1 MDKNEPDLVEQ
12 LHREAVQRRRE
23 QEAKEHAL
31 VEAMF
36 REARER
42 QRREEEQG
50 NALVDSV
57 HREALE
63 RARQNQNPPRP
74 AERPKGIHYTE
85 LPEAKPED
93 VLGREWNA
101 YRREVGRLLSEG
113 QAGRFVLIK
122 GEEIVGLYDSWQDAR
137 EVGLQRFL
145 LQPFFVHAIR
155 AEEPYLRIRGVNLPW
170 RFSRFR

>member
-1 MDKNEPDLVEQ
+1 MDKNEPGLVEQ
-12 LHREAVQRRRE
+12 LHREAAQSHWE
-23 QEAKEHAL
+23 QKAKERAL

-42 QRREEEQG
+42 QRQDEECRR
-50 NALVDSV
+50 ALVEST
-57 HREALE
+57 RRAALE
-63 RARQNQNPPRP
+63 RHCQNPPSP

-85 LPEAKPED
+85 LPEGKPGG
-93 VLGREWNA
+93 VLANEWNT

-113 QAGRFVLIK
+113 QTGRFVLIK
-122 GEEIVGLYDSWQDAR
+122 DEEIIGLYDTWDAAR

-145 LQPFFVHAIR
+145 MQPFLVHEIR

-170 RFSRFR
+170 TSSRFR

>member
-1 MDKNEPDLVEQ
+1 MDQNGPDLVEQ
-12 LHREAVQRRRE
+12 LHREAVQRHAE
-23 QEAKEHAL
+23 QKGQERAL

-42 QRREEEQG
+42 QRQEEERG
-50 NALVDSV
+50 DALVESA
-57 HREALE
+57 HREAVE
-63 RARQNQNPPRP
+63 HFRQNPPGP

-85 LPEAKPED
+85 LPEARPED

-122 GEEIVGLYDSWQDAR
+122 GEEILAFYDTWDAAR
-137 EVGLQRFL
+137 EVGLRRFL
-145 LQPFFVHAIR
+145 MQPFFVHAIR
-155 AEEPYLRIRGVNLPW
+155 VEEPYVRIRGVNLRW
-170 RFSRFR
+170 RTSRFW